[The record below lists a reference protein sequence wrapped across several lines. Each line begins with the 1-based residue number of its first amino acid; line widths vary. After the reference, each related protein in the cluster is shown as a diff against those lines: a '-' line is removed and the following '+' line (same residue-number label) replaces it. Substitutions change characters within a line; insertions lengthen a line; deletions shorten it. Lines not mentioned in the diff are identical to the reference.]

1 MLVGVV
7 VLLTV
12 VELAELVVAAAVV
25 MGVLVE
31 DLLQVLLI
39 EEAVEEVDRKQLV
52 QLEDQE

>member
-31 DLLQVLLI
+31 DLLQVLPI
-39 EEAVEEVDRKQLV
+39 
-52 QLEDQE
+52 